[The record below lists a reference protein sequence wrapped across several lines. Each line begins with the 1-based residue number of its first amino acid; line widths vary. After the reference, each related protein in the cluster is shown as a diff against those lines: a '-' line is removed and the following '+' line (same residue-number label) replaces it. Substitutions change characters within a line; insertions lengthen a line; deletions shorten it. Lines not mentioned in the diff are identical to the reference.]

1 MLTRSATYNSIMAG
15 QHSVEWKITVNGTV
29 YGMTDIAGDMGGG
42 IALPRLGRHM
52 FPGNEPVVGSCV
64 AATFECAI
72 FEASANV
79 PRMAT
84 VVPAYR
90 ITNGTLTSEWI
101 TLGTF
106 YIDTRSVDKSTGA
119 LSLYCY
125 DRMLVADGVEG
136 KCYADVTG
144 FSTWPQSM
152 SAVVNEICTI
162 MGVTLDSRTTIN
174 TGTGYMV
181 DYPNDYTMREVLG
194 YIAAAHCGNWTI
206 TADNKLRLI
215 PITGGTDT
223 YNLGPAASSLSA
235 GPALTAWSGVT
246 VYWGDEE
253 AYQAGTDTGR
263 VLTTDCPW
271 ATQAT
276 ANGMLTVISGKQY
289 QPYTASGAF
298 PDLALELGDIVT
310 VGLTGDTVTGPVFAI
325 DITADVIEAADLSA
339 PGEAEVD
346 HEYPYSD
353 YVDRT
358 LQRKVSL
365 GQSYYGTTISREKG
379 LEIKRS
385 DGKSEVIMNSDLLA
399 FKAKIDGVMRDRI
412 YFDPI
417 KGDYVFDGALG
428 ADAILAG
435 ALYAETGDIAEL
447 TVDRVSTSRRIRKYI
462 LEDTSDDNYI
472 QIQDNYER
480 FVTGTPIS
488 SDILLTE
495 AGDAILT
502 EAGLYLT
509 GESND
514 LAVEQ
519 AKNRNN
525 QPLYWQRE
533 PVSHTADG
541 YPLDADGRQI
551 YATTDETDWPV
562 YVYVYL
568 ELTKAQESFEIKNG
582 EYVPIFSF
590 GAGDENGRNKGYIQK
605 TQDGLDIVYTPTAG
619 GEIGIKALADGYM
632 DLYGLRKPTE
642 LDFSNWDNGL
652 VTETLDGDGVSSWI
666 ITFDANDRPIKF
678 VDGDGHETD
687 VVWEAS
693 P

>member
-1 MLTRSATYNSIMAG
+1 MLTRSATYKSIMAG

-29 YGMTDIAGDMGGG
+29 YGMTDIAGDMGG

-72 FEASANV
+72 FEASENV
-79 PRMAT
+79 PRMAS
-84 VVPAYR
+84 VVPAFR
-90 ITNGTLTSEWI
+90 ITNGTNTSEWI

-136 KCYADVTG
+136 KSYADVTG

-152 SAVVNEICTI
+152 SAVVNEIATI
-162 MGVTLDSRTTIN
+162 MGVAVDSRTSIGS
-174 TGTGYMV
+174 GTGYMV

-206 TADNKLRLI
+206 TPENKLRLI
-215 PITGGTDT
+215 PLTGGTDT
-223 YNLGPAASSLSA
+223 YSLGPATSSLSSA
-235 GPALTAWSGVT
+235 PKLTAWSGVT

-339 PGEAEVD
+339 PGEAEID
-346 HEYPYSD
+346 HEYPYVD

-379 LEIKRS
+379 IEIKRS
-385 DGKSEVIMNSDLLA
+385 DGKSQALFNSDVFA
-399 FKAKIDGVMRDRI
+399 MRAKIDGVMKDRI
-412 YFDPI
+412 YFDPV

-428 ADAILAG
+428 ADAVLAG

-447 TVDRVSTSRRIRKYI
+447 TVDRLSTSRRIRKYI
-462 LEDTSDDNYI
+462 LSDASDDNYI
-472 QIQDNYER
+472 QIQDNYIR
-480 FVTGTPIS
+480 FITGAPIS

-519 AKNRNN
+519 AVNRNN

-551 YATTDETDWPV
+551 YATTDVTDWPV

-568 ELTKAQESFEIKNG
+568 ELVKAQESFEIKNS
-582 EYVPIFSF
+582 EYVPIFTF

-605 TQDGLDIVYTPTAG
+605 TPDGLDIVYTPTAG
-619 GEIGIKALADGYM
+619 GEIGIKATSDGYL
-632 DLYGLRKPTE
+632 DLYGVRRAVD
-642 LDFSNWDNGL
+642 LDFSSFPYGL
-652 VTETLDGDGVSSWI
+652 VGITLEGDRTISLSVD
-666 ITFDANDRPIKF
+666 FDANGDPVR
-678 VDGDGHETD
+678 VYDGEHSMDIDWWAE
-687 VVWEAS
+687 
-693 P
+693 